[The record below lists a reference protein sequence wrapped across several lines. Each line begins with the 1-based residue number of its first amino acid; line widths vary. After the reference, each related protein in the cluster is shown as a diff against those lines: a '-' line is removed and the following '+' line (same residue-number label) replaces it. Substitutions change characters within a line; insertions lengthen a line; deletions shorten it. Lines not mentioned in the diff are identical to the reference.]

1 MTPATTRQKTSMSS
15 STAAR
20 PGLAIRWRLTISIAV
35 VFALALIAV
44 FFSMRFAVNQILQ
57 DDINDDLNRTYG
69 VMSGRMVSAVGGDL
83 LADEVNDFTLPIV
96 IVDQEG
102 NPGPY
107 NTFADPLPM
116 RLSDEEFERVLAEG
130 GEVTHTVE
138 MNGQKYRVRS
148 GRVSLENGVPYVLQV
163 GRSTQAA
170 EDVLA
175 TITYIL
181 LGGGALAL
189 VVLLGAGYWIA
200 RSTLRPVEQVTQLAA
215 EIEASDLTRRLAVE
229 HAPAEVQRLANTF
242 DAMLARLEAAFGQQ
256 RNFVMD
262 VSHELRTPLT
272 ALRGNIDVTLMSPDM
287 DPETRA
293 QLERMSAEVERLIR
307 LTSNLLYFAHAE
319 AGREI
324 VRRPVDLDGLCLE
337 VVHQARDIRS
347 DVNVRVAHEEQLSVA
362 GDRDLLKQL
371 ILNLVDNAIKFSP
384 PGGEV
389 VVTLQATAD
398 SAEVTVEDTGPGI
411 PPEQTDLIFE
421 RFYRGSNS
429 RSRTVGG
436 AGIGLAISRWIARA
450 HGGDVRVQSE
460 VGKGSRFIVTLP
472 LAASLVTA

>member
-1 MTPATTRQKTSMSS
+1 MR
-15 STAAR
+15 
-20 PGLAIRWRLTISIAV
+20 AV
-35 VFALALIAV
+35 
-44 FFSMRFAVNQILQ
+44 
-57 DDINDDLNRTYG
+57 
-69 VMSGRMVSAVGGDL
+69 
-83 LADEVNDFTLPIV
+83 TL
-96 IVDQEG
+96 
-102 NPGPY
+102 
-107 NTFADPLPM
+107 
-116 RLSDEEFERVLAEG
+116 
-130 GEVTHTVE
+130 
-138 MNGQKYRVRS
+138 
-148 GRVSLENGVPYVLQV
+148 
-163 GRSTQAA
+163 
-170 EDVLA
+170 
-175 TITYIL
+175 IL
-181 LGGGALAL
+181 LGGGAIAL

-200 RSTLRPVEQVTQLAA
+200 RTTLRPVEQVTQLAA
-215 EIEASDLTRRLAVE
+215 EIEASDLTRRLGVQNQ
-229 HAPAEVQRLANTF
+229 PAEVQRLANTF
-242 DAMLARLEAAFGQQ
+242 DAMLARLEDAFGQQ

-272 ALRGNIDVTLMSPDM
+272 ALRGNIDVTLMAPGLDQ
-287 DPETRA
+287 ETRT

-384 PGGEV
+384 AGGEV

-411 PPEQTDLIFE
+411 PPEQTELIFE
-421 RFYRGSNS
+421 RFYRGSNN

-460 VGKGSRFIVTLP
+460 VGRGSRFIVTLP
-472 LAASLVTA
+472 QAASAVTA

>member
-1 MTPATTRQKTSMSS
+1 MSS
-15 STAAR
+15 PTAAR
-20 PGLAIRWRLTISIAV
+20 PGLAIRWRLTVSIAV

-44 FFSMRFAVNQILQ
+44 FFSVRFAVNEILQ

-69 VMSGRMVSAVGGDL
+69 AMSARMVSAVGGDL

-96 IVDQEG
+96 IVDREG

-116 RLSDEEFERVLAEG
+116 RLSDEEFAGVLNEG
-130 GEVTHTVE
+130 DRVTHTVE
-138 MNGQKYRVRS
+138 MFGQKYRVTS
-148 GRVSLENGVPYVLQV
+148 GRVSLEDGPYILQV

-189 VVLLGAGYWIA
+189 LVLLGAGYWIA

-272 ALRGNIDVTLMSPDM
+272 ALRGNIDVTLMSPTIDQ
-287 DPETRA
+287 ETRA

-371 ILNLVDNAIKFSP
+371 MLNLVDNAIKFSP
-384 PGGEV
+384 AGGEV
-389 VVTLQATAD
+389 VVTLQATVD
-398 SAEVTVEDTGPGI
+398 SAEVTVQDTGPGI
-411 PPEQTDLIFE
+411 PPEQTELIFE
-421 RFYRGSNS
+421 RFYRGSNT